1 MDNKDN
7 FAIDSWMRNEND
19 MKNIARNL
27 SSEEID
33 RDLAEVLT
41 EIEFL
46 KEQVKYDFKSY
57 SQKDLNRANE
67 KISQLM
73 KSAEILKIELSRR
86 KNLQ

>member
-7 FAIDSWMRNEND
+7 FAIDSWMRKEND

-57 SQKDLNRANE
+57 SQKDLKRANE

-73 KSAEILKIELSRR
+73 RSAEILKIELDRR